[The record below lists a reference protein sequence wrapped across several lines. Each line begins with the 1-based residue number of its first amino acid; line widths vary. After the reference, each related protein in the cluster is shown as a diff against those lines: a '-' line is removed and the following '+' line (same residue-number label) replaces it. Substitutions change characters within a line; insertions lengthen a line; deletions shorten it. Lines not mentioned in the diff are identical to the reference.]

1 MGVLSW
7 KILFYK
13 FKTRMYR
20 ERERSEKTCLIN
32 NLIEILYIY
41 NEKSWFQVF
50 LIKLNPLFGLQ

>member
-1 MGVLSW
+1 
-7 KILFYK
+7 
-13 FKTRMYR
+13 MYR